1 MTRTRGVLGPETLSH
16 LRWIDLPYGNVI
28 RPNAAHGVN
37 FRVRLTGNATL
48 EPPLNP
54 RDGQPF
60 CLRIEQDGTGGRTLT
75 LHSAWNTVGLTAQD
89 TSANGVTYWFGTY
102 NGQREAWDFTGTS
115 EIALSGYIATT
126 ENHERHYSSG
136 AVQLET
142 SGDVGTI
149 TGLPT
154 SGYRV
159 RACFGYSPTGATSS
173 ATVQIRTASGG
184 GGDVLA
190 QAALSSLTA
199 AEATQALGSL
209 NTQRYTGAT
218 AYVYC
223 SVGAGSAATAK
234 FSLEVLILA

>member
-1 MTRTRGVLGPETLSH
+1 MTRTRGVLGIETLSQY
-16 LRWIDLPYGNVI
+16 RWIDLPYGSVI
-28 RPNAAHGVN
+28 RPNAAYGIN

-48 EPPLNP
+48 EPPINP

-60 CLRIEQDGTGGRTLT
+60 CLRIEQDATGGRTLT

-89 TSANGVTYWFGTY
+89 TSANGVTHWFGTY

-115 EIALSGYIATT
+115 EIALSGYVTT
-126 ENHERHYSSG
+126 AENQERHYSSG

-142 SGDVGTI
+142 SGDVGTF

-159 RACFGYSPTGATSS
+159 RAAFGYSPTGSASA
-173 ATVQIRTASGG
+173 ATVQIRTAAGG

-190 QAALSSLTA
+190 QAALSSLTGPVT
-199 AEATQALGSL
+199 TQAFGSL

-218 AYVYC
+218 VYVYC